1 VAEPASAALASE
13 LAAAIAA
20 GSGTLLGS
28 GYQASVHLHET
39 SAGPIV
45 VKVPHGGG
53 PLGRLWRAL
62 LEREAAVYERLA
74 HVPGVPRAFGIV
86 GDRYLALQ
94 YVEGPSLREYE
105 ARIADREAFFGKL
118 RQTLEAMHAAGVA
131 HGDLK
136 RKDNVIVAA
145 GEEPYLV
152 DFGIATRRSEC
163 SLEPTR
169 LRTARP
175 DGPERVG
182 EVEVRAT
189 PRSRLGRG
197 PALRCRRRGLPA
209 AHDRAACASR
219 PSTVANTD
227 AAPRTAT
234 LAGTARATALTR

>member
-145 GEEPYLV
+145 GEEPYLE
-152 DFGIATRRSEC
+152 DFGIATRRSAT
-163 SLEPTR
+163 SALWNR
-169 LRTARP
+169 LVFAPLVQMDLNAWVKLKYGRRP
-175 DGPERVG
+175 DPDSD
-182 EVEVRAT
+182 ADLL
-189 PRSRLGRG
+189 S
-197 PALRCRRRGLPA
+197 A
-209 AHDRAACASR
+209 A
-219 PSTVANTD
+219 D
-227 AAPRTAT
+227 AAVYRPLTIER
-234 LAGTARATALTR
+234 LARAVRVPWQTLTLRRARQRWRARRAPPP